1 MEIIKDGKVNFSF
14 TTGTK
19 EQQPSE
25 WTVRLNSAPTFDTG
39 VIKFEPVE
47 FEWVYSIDE
56 DGNLVATEKRVQ

>member
-1 MEIIKDGKVNFSF
+1 MKLFTDKATTL
-14 TTGTK
+14 TTGAK

-39 VIKFEPVE
+39 MIKFEPVE

-56 DGNLVATEKRVQ
+56 DGNLLAAERRVK